1 MRLWRGGPNEKVFKN
16 HKARTGD
23 DRNFNDH
30 VIGKGGDE
38 KVLVSTWFKEEVVE
52 KVIKGHAMRRRGD

>member
-1 MRLWRGGPNEKVFKN
+1 MKKVFKN

-23 DRNFNDH
+23 DRNFSDH
-30 VIGKGGDE
+30 EIGKGGDG

-52 KVIKGHAMRRRGD
+52 KVYKGPCNEKKR